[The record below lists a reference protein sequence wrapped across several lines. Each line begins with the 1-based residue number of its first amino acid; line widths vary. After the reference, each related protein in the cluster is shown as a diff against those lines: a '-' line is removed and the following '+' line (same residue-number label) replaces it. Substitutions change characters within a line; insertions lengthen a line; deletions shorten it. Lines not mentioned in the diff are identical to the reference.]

1 MVSGVRIV
9 DMLMIIGWWDFFL
22 QAKEEAPELMAQKSK
37 LEEEK
42 IAKEKEV
49 TEAWAAVEARLREVG
64 NLVHDSV
71 PVDNNEVCS
80 AQRIGASRVL
90 GFMVFFFLRILEV
103 SFNSMGVYVVSWSSM
118 ISHWLFLNR
127 KSLISFYLW
136 SMCGGSG

>member
-1 MVSGVRIV
+1 LGGGI
-9 DMLMIIGWWDFFL
+9 LLL

-71 PVDNNEVCS
+71 PVDNNEVRS

-90 GFMVFFFLRILEV
+90 GFMRVFFF
-103 SFNSMGVYVVSWSSM
+103 
-118 ISHWLFLNR
+118 
-127 KSLISFYLW
+127 
-136 SMCGGSG
+136 

>member
-1 MVSGVRIV
+1 MDGLRGYDVDTLMNIV
-9 DMLMIIGWWDFFL
+9 VWNFLL

-49 TEAWAAVEARLREVG
+49 TEAWAAVEVRLREVG

-71 PVDNNEVCS
+71 PVDNNEVRS

-90 GFMVFFFLRILEV
+90 GFMCFFLEDIRGILQ
-103 SFNSMGVYVVSWSSM
+103 
-118 ISHWLFLNR
+118 
-127 KSLISFYLW
+127 
-136 SMCGGSG
+136 

>member
-9 DMLMIIGWWDFFL
+9 DMLMIIGWWSFFL

-71 PVDNNEVCS
+71 PVDNNEVRS

-90 GFMVFFFLRILEV
+90 GFMFFFFFEDIRGILQFNGCLRCELVLYDIPL
-103 SFNSMGVYVVSWSSM
+103 VV
-118 ISHWLFLNR
+118 F
-127 KSLISFYLW
+127 
-136 SMCGGSG
+136 

>member
-1 MVSGVRIV
+1 MEGLRGYDVDTLTIIV
-9 DMLMIIGWWDFFL
+9 VWNFLL

-49 TEAWAAVEARLREVG
+49 TEAWAAVEVRLREVG

-71 PVDNNEVCS
+71 PVDNNEVRS

-90 GFMVFFFLRILEV
+90 GFMCIF
-103 SFNSMGVYVVSWSSM
+103 
-118 ISHWLFLNR
+118 
-127 KSLISFYLW
+127 
-136 SMCGGSG
+136 